1 MGDLNHGAHYVD
13 SKFNYSTP
21 TYRLCNDEN
30 ESSEHILGI
39 CNILMHFKRKYLV
52 AYPFLEG
59 LFSLVTSNSLINF
72 REIAKNIY
80 KINFLYFLYKKINS
94 YNQN

>member
-30 ESSEHILGI
+30 ESSEHILGT
-39 CNILMHFKRKYLV
+39 CDILMHFKKKYLG
-52 AYPFLEG
+52 AYSFLGG
-59 LFSLVTSNSLINF
+59 LLSLVTSNSLNNF
-72 REIAKNIY
+72 REIAKNIN

-94 YNQN
+94 YKQS